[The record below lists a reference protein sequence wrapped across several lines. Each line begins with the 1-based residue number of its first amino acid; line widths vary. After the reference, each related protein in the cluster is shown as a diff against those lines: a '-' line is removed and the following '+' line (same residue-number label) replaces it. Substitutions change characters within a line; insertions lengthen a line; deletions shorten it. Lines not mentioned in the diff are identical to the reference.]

1 MCFSYPAICYNSLDI
16 PAATRIHFQI
26 TAVKSVKNANNKVYL
41 NEIFKLTEC
50 IIKMRNAN

>member
-1 MCFSYPAICYNSLDI
+1 MCFLYLAICYNPLDI
-16 PAATRIHFQI
+16 LAASQIHFQI
-26 TAVKSVKNANNKVYL
+26 TAVKNVKNANNKGYL

>member
-1 MCFSYPAICYNSLDI
+1 MCFPYPAICYNSLDI
-16 PAATRIHFQI
+16 LAATQIHFQI
-26 TAVKSVKNANNKVYL
+26 TAVKNVKNANNEVYL